1 MNLLKGL
8 IQAPFK
14 MLKGLFQGIGKI
26 FGFKNKEK
34 NNTEVSS
41 KNNKKGVLE
50 KFLAVTKN
58 LKRNNSEKETENSEK
73 ETEKKESKFVVT
85 DKNGNVLN
93 GNDNKEKGKG
103 QGNKETDVI
112 QKELN
117 DTKNQISDL
126 KLKMDT
132 KHGTYEIII
141 PNEMVK
147 NAGNFNINL
156 SDTKNLKK
164 KAKEFGYDLDNKSQF
179 QKALSALG
187 ITAKKVSEEKD
198 NENNTEDNENN
209 TKEISLKREKQNQ
222 QNQFFKNSFAD
233 KNEAFNSQL
242 FANKL
247 SSTSAGASLGT
258 GIALGEIVNSETDKK
273 VKGNLKNLV
282 TSAISKNSTQTLKKE
297 KNVKTN
303 S

>member
-58 LKRNNSEKETENSEK
+58 LKRNNSEKK
-73 ETEKKESKFVVT
+73 TEKKESKFVVT

-103 QGNKETDVI
+103 QGNKEIDVI

-126 KLKMDT
+126 KLKMNT

-141 PNEMVK
+141 PNEMVQ

-156 SDTKNLKK
+156 SDTKSLKE
-164 KAKEFGYDLDNKSQF
+164 KAKKFGYDLDNKSQF

-187 ITAKKVSEEKD
+187 ITAKKVSKEKD
-198 NENNTEDNENN
+198 SENNTEDNENN
-209 TKEISLKREKQNQ
+209 TKEISLKREQ

-247 SSTSAGASLGT
+247 PSTSAGASLGT
-258 GIALGEIVNSETDKK
+258 GIALGEVVNLETSKK
-273 VKGNLKNLV
+273 VKGGLEKLV
-282 TSAISKNSTQTLKKE
+282 TSAIGNKNSTQTLEKG
-297 KNVKTN
+297 KNVKTK
-303 S
+303 

>member
-58 LKRNNSEKETENSEK
+58 LNGNKSEKTAD
-73 ETEKKESKFVVT
+73 KKGSKFVVT

-93 GNDNKEKGKG
+93 GNDNKEKGEV
-103 QGNKETDVI
+103 QGNKGT
-112 QKELN
+112 QKDLN
-117 DTKNQISDL
+117 DIQNEIKKIIINTD
-126 KLKMDT
+126 
-132 KHGTYEIII
+132 HGTYAIVI
-141 PNEMVK
+141 PNKMVQDAK
-147 NAGNFNINL
+147 TFNIDL
-156 SDTKNLKK
+156 SNTENLKK

-187 ITAKKVSEEKD
+187 ITAKKVPEEK
-198 NENNTEDNENN
+198 DNENN

-247 SSTSAGASLGT
+247 PSTSAGASLGT
-258 GIALGEIVNSETDKK
+258 GIALGEIVNSETGKK
-273 VKGNLKNLV
+273 VKGKLENLV
-282 TSAISKNSTQTLKKE
+282 TSAISKNSIQTKNSTKTLE
-297 KNVKTN
+297 KVKTK
-303 S
+303 

>member
-58 LKRNNSEKETENSEK
+58 LKGNNPEKVI
-73 ETEKKESKFVVT
+73 EKKESKFAVK
-85 DKNGNVLN
+85 DRNGNFLN
-93 GNDNKEKGKG
+93 GNDNKEKGEV
-103 QGNKETDVI
+103 QGNKGT
-112 QKELN
+112 QKDLN
-117 DTKNQISDL
+117 DIQNEIKKIIINTN
-126 KLKMDT
+126 
-132 KHGTYEIII
+132 HGTYAIVI
-141 PNEMVK
+141 PNKMVQDAK
-147 NAGNFNINL
+147 TFNIDLNN
-156 SDTKNLKK
+156 TENLKK

>member
-34 NNTEVSS
+34 NNKEVSL

-50 KFLAVTKN
+50 KFFGVTKN
-58 LKRNNSEKETENSEK
+58 LKGNNSTK
-73 ETEKKESKFVVT
+73 KKESKFVVT
-85 DKNGNVLN
+85 DRNGNVLN
-93 GNDNKEKGKG
+93 GNDNKENDKAQSNKG
-103 QGNKETDVI
+103 T
-112 QKELN
+112 QKEL
-117 DTKNQISDL
+117 DDIQNQIL
-126 KLKMDT
+126 TIDT
-132 KHGTYEIII
+132 KHGKYAINI
-141 PNEMVK
+141 PDKMVQDAK
-147 NAGNFNINL
+147 TFNIDL
-156 SDTKNLKK
+156 SNTENLKK

-187 ITAKKVSEEKD
+187 ITAKKVSKEKD
-198 NENNTEDNENN
+198 NENNTEDDENN
-209 TKEISLKREKQNQ
+209 TKEISLKRDRQNQ

-247 SSTSAGASLGT
+247 PSTSAGASLGT
-258 GIALGEIVNSETDKK
+258 GIALGEVVNSETGKK
-273 VKGNLKNLV
+273 VKGGLEKLV
-282 TSAISKNSTQTLKKE
+282 TSAIGNKNSTQTLEKGKK
-297 KNVKTN
+297 VKTK
-303 S
+303 

>member
-34 NNTEVSS
+34 NNTEFSS

-58 LKRNNSEKETENSEK
+58 LNGNKSEKA
-73 ETEKKESKFVVT
+73 TEKKESKFVVT

-93 GNDNKEKGKG
+93 GNDNKKKGEV
-103 QGNKETDVI
+103 QVNKETQED
-112 QKELN
+112 LN
-117 DTKNQISDL
+117 DIQNEIKKIII
-126 KLKMDT
+126 DT
-132 KHGTYEIII
+132 NHGTYAIVI
-141 PNEMVK
+141 PNKMVQDAK
-147 NAGNFNINL
+147 TFNIDL
-156 SDTKNLKK
+156 SNTENLKK

-187 ITAKKVSEEKD
+187 ITAKKVSKEKD
-198 NENNTEDNENN
+198 SENNTEDNENN
-209 TKEISLKREKQNQ
+209 TKEISLKREI

-247 SSTSAGASLGT
+247 PSASAGASLGT
-258 GIALGEIVNSETDKK
+258 GIALSEIVNLETGKNK
-273 VKGNLKNLV
+273 NVKGKLEKLV
-282 TSAISKNSTQTLKKE
+282 TSAIGNKNGNKNSTKTLE
-297 KNVKTN
+297 KAKTN

>member
-34 NNTEVSS
+34 NNTEFSS

-58 LKRNNSEKETENSEK
+58 LNGNKSEKA
-73 ETEKKESKFVVT
+73 TEKKESKFVVT

-93 GNDNKEKGKG
+93 GNDNKKKGEV
-103 QGNKETDVI
+103 QVNKETQED
-112 QKELN
+112 LN
-117 DTKNQISDL
+117 DIQNEIKKIII
-126 KLKMDT
+126 DT
-132 KHGTYEIII
+132 NHGTYAIVI
-141 PNEMVK
+141 PNKMVQDAK
-147 NAGNFNINL
+147 TFNIDL
-156 SDTKNLKK
+156 SNTENLKK

-187 ITAKKVSEEKD
+187 ITAKKVSKEKD
-198 NENNTEDNENN
+198 SENNTEDNENN
-209 TKEISLKREKQNQ
+209 TKEISLKREI

-247 SSTSAGASLGT
+247 PSTSAGASLGT
-258 GIALGEIVNSETDKK
+258 GIALSEIVNLETGKNK
-273 VKGNLKNLV
+273 NVKGKLEKLV
-282 TSAISKNSTQTLKKE
+282 TSAIGNKNGNKNSTKTLE
-297 KNVKTN
+297 KAKTN

>member
-58 LKRNNSEKETENSEK
+58 LKRNNSEKK
-73 ETEKKESKFVVT
+73 TEKKESKFVVT

-103 QGNKETDVI
+103 QGNKEIDVI

-126 KLKMDT
+126 KLKMNT

-141 PNEMVK
+141 PNEMVQ

-156 SDTKNLKK
+156 SDTKSLKE
-164 KAKEFGYDLDNKSQF
+164 KAKKFGYDLDNKSQF

-187 ITAKKVSEEKD
+187 ITAKKVSKEKD
-198 NENNTEDNENN
+198 SENNTEDNENN
-209 TKEISLKREKQNQ
+209 TKEISLKREQ
-222 QNQFFKNSFAD
+222 QNHFFKNSFAD

-247 SSTSAGASLGT
+247 PSTSAGASLGT
-258 GIALGEIVNSETDKK
+258 GIALGEVVNLETSKK
-273 VKGNLKNLV
+273 VKGGLEKLV
-282 TSAISKNSTQTLKKE
+282 TSAIGNKNSTQTLEKG
-297 KNVKTN
+297 KNVKTK
-303 S
+303 

>member
-34 NNTEVSS
+34 NNTEFSS

-58 LKRNNSEKETENSEK
+58 LNGNKSEKA
-73 ETEKKESKFVVT
+73 TEKKESKFVVT

-93 GNDNKEKGKG
+93 GNDNKKKGEV
-103 QGNKETDVI
+103 QVNKETQED
-112 QKELN
+112 LN
-117 DTKNQISDL
+117 DIQNEIKKIII
-126 KLKMDT
+126 DT
-132 KHGTYEIII
+132 NHGTYAIVI
-141 PNEMVK
+141 PNKMVQDAK
-147 NAGNFNINL
+147 TFNIDL
-156 SDTKNLKK
+156 SNTENLKK

-179 QKALSALG
+179 QKVLSALG
-187 ITAKKVSEEKD
+187 ITAKKVSKEKD
-198 NENNTEDNENN
+198 SENNTEDNENN
-209 TKEISLKREKQNQ
+209 TKEISLKREI

-247 SSTSAGASLGT
+247 PSTSAGASLGT
-258 GIALGEIVNSETDKK
+258 GIALSEIVNLETGKNK
-273 VKGNLKNLV
+273 NVKGKLEKLV
-282 TSAISKNSTQTLKKE
+282 TSAIGNKNGNKNSTKTLE
-297 KNVKTN
+297 KAKTN

>member
-50 KFLAVTKN
+50 KFLAVTEN
-58 LKRNNSEKETENSEK
+58 LKGNNPEKVI
-73 ETEKKESKFVVT
+73 EKKESKFVVT

-93 GNDNKEKGKG
+93 GNDNKENGKG
-103 QGNKETDVI
+103 QGNKETDVV

-126 KLKMDT
+126 KLKMNT

-141 PNEMVK
+141 PNEMVQ
-147 NAGNFNINL
+147 NAENFNINL
-156 SDTKNLKK
+156 SDTENLKK
-164 KAKEFGYDLDNKSQF
+164 KSKEFGYDLDNKSQF

-198 NENNTEDNENN
+198 NENNTEDSENN

-247 SSTSAGASLGT
+247 PSTSAGASLGT
-258 GIALGEIVNSETDKK
+258 GIALGEIVDSKTSKK
-273 VKGNLKNLV
+273 VKGKLENLV
-282 TSAISKNSTQTLKKE
+282 TSAIGNKISTQTKGK
-297 KNVKTN
+297 VKTN

>member
-58 LKRNNSEKETENSEK
+58 LKRNNSEKK
-73 ETEKKESKFVVT
+73 TEKKESKFVVT

-103 QGNKETDVI
+103 QGNKEIDVI

-126 KLKMDT
+126 KLKMNT

-156 SDTKNLKK
+156 SDTKSLKE
-164 KAKEFGYDLDNKSQF
+164 KAKKFGYDLDNKSQF

-187 ITAKKVSEEKD
+187 ITAKKVSKEKD
-198 NENNTEDNENN
+198 SENNTEDNENN
-209 TKEISLKREKQNQ
+209 TKEISLKREQ

-247 SSTSAGASLGT
+247 PSTSAGASLGT
-258 GIALGEIVNSETDKK
+258 GIALGEVVNLETSKK
-273 VKGNLKNLV
+273 VKGGLEKLV
-282 TSAISKNSTQTLKKE
+282 TSAIGNKNSTQTLEKG
-297 KNVKTN
+297 KNVKTK
-303 S
+303 

>member
-58 LKRNNSEKETENSEK
+58 LKRNNSEKK
-73 ETEKKESKFVVT
+73 TEKKESKFVVT

-103 QGNKETDVI
+103 QGNKEIDVI

-126 KLKMDT
+126 KLKMNT

-141 PNEMVK
+141 PNEMVQ

-156 SDTKNLKK
+156 SDTKSLKE
-164 KAKEFGYDLDNKSQF
+164 KAKKFGYDLDNKSQF

-187 ITAKKVSEEKD
+187 ITAKKVSKEKD
-198 NENNTEDNENN
+198 SENNTEDNENN
-209 TKEISLKREKQNQ
+209 TKEISLKREQ

-233 KNEAFNSQL
+233 KNETFNSQL

-247 SSTSAGASLGT
+247 PSTSAGASLGT
-258 GIALGEIVNSETDKK
+258 GIALGEVVNLETSKK
-273 VKGNLKNLV
+273 VKGGLEKLV
-282 TSAISKNSTQTLKKE
+282 TSAIGNKNSTQTLEKG
-297 KNVKTN
+297 KNVKTK
-303 S
+303 

>member
-34 NNTEVSS
+34 NNTEFSL

-50 KFLAVTKN
+50 KFLAVTEN
-58 LKRNNSEKETENSEK
+58 LNGNKS
-73 ETEKKESKFVVT
+73 KKTAKKGSKFVVT
-85 DKNGNVLN
+85 DKNGNVLS

-126 KLKMDT
+126 KLKMNT
-132 KHGTYEIII
+132 NHGTYAIVI
-141 PNEMVK
+141 PNKMVQDAK
-147 NAGNFNINL
+147 TFNIDL
-156 SDTKNLKK
+156 SNTENLKK

-198 NENNTEDNENN
+198 NENNTNLERD
-209 TKEISLKREKQNQ
+209 RQR
-222 QNQFFKNSFAD
+222 QFLKNSFAD

-247 SSTSAGASLGT
+247 PSASAGASLGT
-258 GIALGEIVNSETDKK
+258 GIALSKIVNSETGKNVTETGK
-273 VKGNLKNLV
+273 NVTETGKNITETGKNLKGKLEKLV
-282 TSAISKNSTQTLKKE
+282 TSAINNKNSRQTKE
-297 KNVKTN
+297 KVKTN